1 MYSRLNDL
9 CHYERH
15 HPETIVSNRH
25 FLKPNNPIYGETEI
39 VIEPRQNFLPDFWG
53 PDAWRFL
60 DTVAK
65 GYSKVPTYSERLQM
79 RRFLES
85 LTYCLPCKNCRDNFC
100 KEVVLIE
107 DDDLASPDAVSRWLK
122 NLRRKI
128 AERKHRRKHHG
139 HHGHGHR
146 HHGHHGHRHHGHH
159 GHRHHGHH
167 DSKPKSENFDITGC
181 SACGGH

>member
-15 HPETIVSNRH
+15 HPETIISNRH
-25 FLKPNNPIYGETEI
+25 FLKPNNSIYHEI
-39 VIEPRQNFLPDFWG
+39 EVVVKPRQDFLPNFWG

-65 GYSKVPTYSERLQM
+65 GYSNFPTYSEKLQM

-85 LTYCLPCKNCRDNFC
+85 LTSCLPCGECRNNFC

-107 DDDLASPDAVSRWLK
+107 DGDLGSPESVEKWLK
-122 NLRRKI
+122 KLRRKI
-128 AERKHRRKHHG
+128 ALKKNRNASLDNN
-139 HHGHGHR
+139 R
-146 HHGHHGHRHHGHH
+146 HHQK
-159 GHRHHGHH
+159 
-167 DSKPKSENFDITGC
+167 SKKEEFIGSDC
-181 SACGGH
+181 MACGGH

>member
-107 DDDLASPDAVSRWLK
+107 DDDLVSPDAVSRWLK

-128 AERKHRRKHHG
+128 AERKHRRGHRGGHHAHRGGHHAHRGG
-139 HHGHGHR
+139 HHGGHEKPPP
-146 HHGHHGHRHHGHH
+146 
-159 GHRHHGHH
+159 
-167 DSKPKSENFDITGC
+167 KPKTENFDGC
-181 SACGGH
+181 SSCGMH

>member
-25 FLKPNNPIYGETEI
+25 FLKPTNPIYGETEV

-65 GYSKVPTYSERLQM
+65 GYSKAPVYSERLQM

-85 LTYCLPCKNCRDNFC
+85 LTHCLPCKNCRDNLC
-100 KEVVLIE
+100 REVILIE
-107 DDDLASPDAVSRWLK
+107 DDDLVSPDAVSRWLK

-128 AERKHRRKHHG
+128 AERKRKHHG
-139 HHGHGHR
+139 HH
-146 HHGHHGHRHHGHH
+146 HGHHHEHHREHHREHH
-159 GHRHHGHH
+159 HEP
-167 DSKPKSENFDITGC
+167 KPEKFDIGC

>member
-146 HHGHHGHRHHGHH
+146 HHGHGHRHHG
-159 GHRHHGHH
+159 HGHH
-167 DSKPKSENFDITGC
+167 DSKPKSENFNITGC